1 MRASGV
7 AFPELR
13 DEPRRGTDIPAAM
26 EARDAALPQEGSV
39 RIEEVS
45 ASGVRL
51 TSERQL
57 HPDQALLLRL
67 PGHVLPLHATVV
79 WVEEHPPAHWWGHKF
94 WLAGCRFRADSMIE
108 ARSALQPLLGPR
120 PVAPSARSLW
130 FVLGAA
136 GVVGLLVYLYL
147 TFARLM
153 GGG

>member
-1 MRASGV
+1 MRTSQV

-13 DEPRRGTDIPAAM
+13 DDPRRGTDIPASM

-57 HPDQALLLRL
+57 HPDQALLLRV
-67 PGHVLPLHATVV
+67 PGYVLPLHATVV
-79 WVEEHPPAHWWGHKF
+79 WVEEHPPAHWWGHKT

-120 PVAPSARSLW
+120 PSVPGAGALW
-130 FVLGAA
+130 LLLGAA

-147 TFARLM
+147 EFARLL